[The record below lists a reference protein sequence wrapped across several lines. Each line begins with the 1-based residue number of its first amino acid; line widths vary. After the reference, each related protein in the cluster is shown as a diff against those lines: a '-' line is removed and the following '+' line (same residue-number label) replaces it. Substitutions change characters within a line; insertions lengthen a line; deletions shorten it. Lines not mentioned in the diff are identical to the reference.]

1 VNAPVDLRH
10 LRPIRKTSAAHGAV
24 PAGNS
29 ASLKDIP
36 KHMVPDAQTAAHI
49 EALERQVMELR
60 EAVGARDAF
69 LAVAAHEL
77 RNPMTPILAHVQ
89 RLRRVVDSSEPARDD
104 LTHGLGRLEKL
115 VEHYVRR
122 ATALLE
128 VSRMTTGKRSLE
140 IQTFDL
146 AELAREVVEA
156 SLPAAHYVGSSL
168 SFEAP
173 DELLVHT
180 DPLAMEQ
187 ILDNLISNAI
197 KYGQGRPIDLILRSD
212 PDEMFLIVR
221 DRGIGISAADQA
233 RIFSRFERAVGAGST
248 IGGFGVGLWV
258 VGQLVD
264 AMGAQIQVQSA
275 PGEGTTM
282 TLCLPRKKME
292 RS

>member
-1 VNAPVDLRH
+1 
-10 LRPIRKTSAAHGAV
+10 
-24 PAGNS
+24 
-29 ASLKDIP
+29 
-36 KHMVPDAQTAAHI
+36 MVPDGQTVARI
-49 EALERQVMELR
+49 EALERQVMDLR

-89 RLRRVVDSSEPARDD
+89 RLRRIVDTSEPARDD
-104 LTHGLGRLEKL
+104 LAHGLGRLEKL

-128 VSRMTTGKRSLE
+128 VSRMTTGKRSL
-140 IQTFDL
+140 QVQSFDL
-146 AELAREVVEA
+146 AELAREVVDA
-156 SLPAAHYVGSSL
+156 SLPAAHYAGSSL
-168 SFEAP
+168 SLEAP
-173 DELLVHT
+173 DKLPVHT
-180 DPLAMEQ
+180 DRLAMEQ
-187 ILDNLISNAI
+187 ILDNLLSNAI

-212 PDEMFLIVR
+212 PDETTLTVR

-233 RIFSRFERAVGAGST
+233 RIFSQFERAVGQGST

-264 AMGAQIQVQSA
+264 AMDARIQVQSA

-282 TLCLPRKKME
+282 TLSLPRRKME
-292 RS
+292 RE